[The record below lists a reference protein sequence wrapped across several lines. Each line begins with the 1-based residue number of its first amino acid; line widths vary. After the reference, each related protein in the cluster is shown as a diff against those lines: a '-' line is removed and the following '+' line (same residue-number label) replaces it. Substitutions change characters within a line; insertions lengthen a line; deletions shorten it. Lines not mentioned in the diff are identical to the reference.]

1 MEAVESQL
9 GSQPGLHKKIV
20 SKEKKGERKNNIKAR
35 KKRCQM

>member
-20 SKEKKGERKNNIKAR
+20 SKEKKGEKIT
-35 KKRCQM
+35 